1 MTGKT
6 DISVPQGYFQELRQ
20 KLEAI
25 PSQGEARPAFVKRVA
40 PYLAYAASLAV
51 LVVAGNFILRQT
63 AAPVEEDTGWDY
75 ISYLAQ
81 SLDPDGLIE
90 LYEVQDLSDEDI
102 VHYLMADNISLEHL
116 TSIEYEED
124 D

>member
-1 MTGKT
+1 MTQKN
-6 DISVPQGYFQELRQ
+6 DIFTPEGYFPDLQ
-20 KLEAI
+20 KRLQAI
-25 PSQGEARPAFVKRVA
+25 PTRETRPGVVKLAA
-40 PYLAYAASLAV
+40 PWLAYAASLAV
-51 LVVAGNFILRQT
+51 LAAVGNFVFQHT
-63 AAPVEEDTGWDY
+63 AAPEQTDTGWDY